1 MDLLIWATILR
12 DLVTGPTFNLFWW
25 NEIWKNVLISIF
37 GRVLKDWFPT
47 FETKKPEDKLFVEYI
62 DYFGI
67 GLGTYF
73 FSKDVFLWVL
83 FKTNKGK
90 IAHSGLGLK
99 NGRVRKCEADS
110 SHEWLLTPWPQKL
123 HFCSQT
129 SLLVCSSSSAHWTEI
144 AKNCSKIPY
153 QRCFMHTVCQ
163 DV

>member
-1 MDLLIWATILR
+1 MQ
-12 DLVTGPTFNLFWW
+12 
-25 NEIWKNVLISIF
+25 
-37 GRVLKDWFPT
+37 
-47 FETKKPEDKLFVEYI
+47 
-62 DYFGI
+62 
-67 GLGTYF
+67 
-73 FSKDVFLWVL
+73 

-144 AKNCSKIPY
+144 AKNCSKIPC
-153 QRCFMHTVCQ
+153 QEVLSTQFVQ
-163 DV
+163 DVLSTQFAKVTRNRTGLNIQIIIIFYWINPDFHLSSLLEGWPGKNTFWVHWVTIIGDIKSNGPK

>member
-1 MDLLIWATILR
+1 MYIH
-12 DLVTGPTFNLFWW
+12 
-25 NEIWKNVLISIF
+25 KSIN
-37 GRVLKDWFPT
+37 
-47 FETKKPEDKLFVEYI
+47 
-62 DYFGI
+62 YFGI
-67 GLGTYF
+67 ELGTYF
-73 FSKDVFLWVL
+73 YSKDVFLWVL

-144 AKNCSKIPY
+144 AKNCSKIP
-153 QRCFMHTVCQ
+153 CQ
-163 DV
+163 YLLSTQFAKVTRNRTGLNIQIIIIFYWINPDFHLSSLLEGWPGSGFTGDYYLGNKK

>member
-1 MDLLIWATILR
+1 MLTGVPSKKK
-12 DLVTGPTFNLFWW
+12 LVCR
-25 NEIWKNVLISIF
+25 IHK
-37 GRVLKDWFPT
+37 
-47 FETKKPEDKLFVEYI
+47 YI

-67 GLGTYF
+67 ELGTYF

-129 SLLVCSSSSAHWTEI
+129 SLLVCSSSSAHWAEI
-144 AKNCSKIPY
+144 ANNCSKIPC
-153 QRCFMHTVCQ
+153 QRLFHSLAKWAWPGHRNTTF
-163 DV
+163 